1 MWALLWMMMLVLFIN
16 PNIMNFF
23 SPYLMMEN
31 IPLAVLVMSTIVIF
45 NILYFLYRRIV
56 DLDNKLSLI
65 IQKIAMDEYFNDDE

>member
-1 MWALLWMMMLVLFIN
+1 
-16 PNIMNFF
+16 
-23 SPYLMMEN
+23 MEN